1 MDTITPEKRKITVGL
16 PVYNGEKYLQNR
28 LDSILTQTYTNF
40 ELIISDNNSIDKT
53 NEICSNYAKKD
64 FRIKYFKQDKN
75 IGLEKN
81 FKFVLDQARC
91 DFFVWAS
98 DDDVWR
104 NDFLEKTINELSVND
119 GAVGCTSKVKRI
131 GKTINEFKELEND
144 SWFKKKYKN
153 FRRNNRKFGTISVSG
168 NWHKKAETYMKIQSG
183 QAFYSVFRTD
193 ELKKSFQGL
202 PSYASDM
209 ALIMAILKYGDIICI
224 EETLWYFHN
233 EGSSSEN
240 ILDKFKTKKI
250 TFIELFTSPSS
261 FVKWIIQKFGIKFV
275 LKNIMFFIFLYTIYP
290 TNILIQILLDRK
302 NN

>member
-1 MDTITPEKRKITVGL
+1 MVIPKVSIGL
-16 PVYNGEKYLQNR
+16 PLYNEEKLIEKK
-28 LDSILTQTYTNF
+28 LESLLSSEFSDV
-40 ELIISDNNSIDKT
+40 ELIISDNNSTDRTSSICQKFANRDK
-53 NEICSNYAKKD
+53 
-64 FRIKYFKQDKN
+64 RIKNFQQSKN
-75 IGLEKN
+75 IGPMNN
-81 FKFVLDQARC
+81 FDFVLQKATSNY
-91 DFFVWAS
+91 FVWTAA
-98 DDDVWR
+98 DDEWK
-104 NDFLEKTINELSVND
+104 NDFLKKTINELNLNN

-131 GKTINEFKELEND
+131 GKTINEFKESEND

-209 ALIMAILKYGDIICI
+209 ALIMAVLKYGDIICI
-224 EETLWYFHN
+224 EETLWYFHT
-233 EGSSSEN
+233 EGLSSES
-240 ILDKFKTKKI
+240 ILEKFKTKKI

-290 TNILIQILLDRK
+290 TNLLIEILLDRK